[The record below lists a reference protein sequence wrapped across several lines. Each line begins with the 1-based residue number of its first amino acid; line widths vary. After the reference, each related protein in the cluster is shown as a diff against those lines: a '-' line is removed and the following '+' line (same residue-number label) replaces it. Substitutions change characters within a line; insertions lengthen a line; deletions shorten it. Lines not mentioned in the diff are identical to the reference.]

1 MFVYTYVALKARGKF
16 IMLISLLVGIVL
28 GGLTVIFAL
37 QNVALV
43 TVNLWMWQF
52 SAPLAIVLLGT
63 VLSGIVVTL
72 LILLPNLI
80 RDEIYL
86 KTLKRQK
93 REVEDELANLR
104 ITGNA
109 PTPVIPAEYDLR
121 TRTPHHERNAF
132 A

>member
-1 MFVYTYVALKARGKF
+1 
-16 IMLISLLVGIVL
+16 MLISLLVGIVL

-37 QNVALV
+37 QNVAMV

-63 VLSGIVVTL
+63 VMSGIIITL
-72 LILLPNLI
+72 LILLPTMI
-80 RDEIYL
+80 REELYV

-93 REVEDELANLR
+93 REIEDELAEKR
-104 ITGNA
+104 VEGKEIKR
-109 PTPVIPAEYDLR
+109 PSIHDEYSQRHDV
-121 TRTPHHERNAF
+121 PHSERDVF